1 VGNHLPAD
9 VKRKPRL
16 ESLSAYEMIA
26 NRKIRYV
33 VEARLETTIQTE
45 INPAARH
52 LSGRLLAVEDEAG
65 TIAAED
71 ALATCRVC
79 EKLRRPLSNL
89 VGRAAFTSLLQ
100 RALTLAKRESPA
112 LGGVEVMDDGSLS
125 GFERAATASRPVLIA
140 HLIQLL
146 ITFIGEGLTLTLLR
160 DIWPEL
166 KGLDEPLGKAGH
178 DR

>member
-1 VGNHLPAD
+1 
-9 VKRKPRL
+9 
-16 ESLSAYEMIA
+16 MIA

-33 VEARLETTIQTE
+33 VGARPEVTIRTE
-45 INPAARH
+45 INTAASH
-52 LSGRLLAVEDEAG
+52 LGDQLLALENEAG
-65 TIAAED
+65 SIAAED

-79 EKLRRPLSNL
+79 NKLRRPLNNL
-89 VGRAAFTSLLQ
+89 VGRTAFSSLLQ

-112 LGGVEVMDDGSLS
+112 LRGVEVMDDGSLS
-125 GFERAATASRPVLIA
+125 GFEGAETASRPVLIA

-146 ITFIGEGLTLTLLR
+146 ITFIGEGLTLTLLL

-166 KGLDEPLGKAGH
+166 KGLDQPLGKAGY